1 MFVHLQR
8 QPGLNPDIG
17 VYNTILDI
25 LWEAHRFEE
34 ALTMMAAA
42 IEKNVYKES
51 LNSSDLWEEGPAMK
65 KRGADKMR
73 NTRTYTIDL
82 HEMSH
87 GAAKARMMIW
97 LATLDAQAIEIAEGR
112 QDASSVPQ
120 DVNIVIGQGKH
131 STVAGVSTMRTGVLE
146 MISAIKIPLAMS
158 DSNPG
163 MLFGDQ
169 KLIMEWLQ
177 SARQGVKMTNKLK
190 KNKQKSYKYWCNRA
204 TSMLN

>member
-1 MFVHLQR
+1 MWFTKSASLSPLQPHAESGI
-8 QPGLNPDIG
+8 QIF
-17 VYNTILDI
+17 LDSST
-25 LWEAHRFEE
+25 L
-34 ALTMMAAA
+34 AL
-42 IEKNVYKES
+42 
-51 LNSSDLWEEGPAMK
+51 
-65 KRGADKMR
+65 
-73 NTRTYTIDL
+73 
-82 HEMSH
+82 
-87 GAAKARMMIW
+87 
-97 LATLDAQAIEIAEGR
+97 

-131 STVAGVSTMRTGVLE
+131 STVAGVSTVSFFMYKSSLTLVESAYICCGLLAFLGLPLQWYGLLNPFSSFMICVLFPNLWGRMAYVLSADMWGYSLGQPECVRTQMRTGILK
-146 MISAIKIPLAMS
+146 MISAIKIPLALS